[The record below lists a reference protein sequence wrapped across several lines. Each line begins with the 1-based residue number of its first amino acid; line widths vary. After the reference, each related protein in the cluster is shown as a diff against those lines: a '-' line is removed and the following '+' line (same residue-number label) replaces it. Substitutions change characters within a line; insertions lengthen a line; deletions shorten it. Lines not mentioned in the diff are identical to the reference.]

1 MKPHPTAGQEFRLFA
16 WNLAGT
22 LASVKAG
29 RRGRGATVKR

>member
-22 LASVKAG
+22 LAGVKAG
-29 RRGRGATVKR
+29 RKPRVAGKK